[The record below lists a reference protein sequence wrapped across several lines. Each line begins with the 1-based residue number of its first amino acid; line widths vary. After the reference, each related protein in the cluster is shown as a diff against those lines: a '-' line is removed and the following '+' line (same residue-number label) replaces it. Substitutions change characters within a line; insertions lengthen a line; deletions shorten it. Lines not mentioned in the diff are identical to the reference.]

1 MTKGV
6 PTLSISLHDIE
17 KLQALYPDSQI
28 ELREGKIILTIPEFF
43 PGWEIAITSLWPP
56 VYE

>member
-1 MTKGV
+1 M
-6 PTLSISLHDIE
+6 SISLHDIE

-28 ELREGKIILTIPEFF
+28 ELREGKIILTIPELFA
-43 PGWEIAITSLWPP
+43 GWEIAITSLWPP